1 MHVTSESWKFL
12 ETQAV
17 AVYSLVSLQYPLKG
31 FFFFLLSKE
40 VFNGTAEEEKEWGKG
55 SITKIDLSTAT
66 SDPGEF
72 SKQSI

>member
-1 MHVTSESWKFL
+1 MEILRNPSCG
-12 ETQAV
+12 
-17 AVYSLVSLQYPLKG
+17 SLLTGQSTIPTKG
-31 FFFFLLSKE
+31 IFFFFLLSKE